1 MVRLSYP
8 KSEFNPSSRTKVSHR
23 SPNQLT
29 TINERTSQNGMNAN
43 QIWQAAL
50 GELQLQMT
58 RPTFDT
64 WLKNTRAISYEDGT
78 LIIGVHNAYAK
89 DWLENR
95 LVGIVKRTLAGIVDR
110 TVEVKFAVDAKPITR
125 ESSLPLLQS
134 SDTQPKPITSKSSL
148 STMLYPK
155 YTFSN
160 FVIGSSNRL
169 AHAAALAAAENPANA
184 YNPLFLYGGAGLGKT
199 HLMHAL
205 GHECRDK
212 GHRVLYA
219 TSEKFTNELIQSI
232 RYRNTE
238 EFRNKYRTI
247 DVLLL
252 DDIQF
257 IAGKESTQ
265 EEFFHTFNALY
276 ADNKQIVISSD
287 RHPKAITTL
296 EERLCSR
303 FEGGLIADIQP
314 PDLETRIAILQFK
327 RPPQPIPVP
336 DQVIEYIAQRFM
348 GNVRELEGALNRVV
362 VEAMSE
368 RQPLTVELAT
378 IALQD
383 MFINR
388 RECTPQSVIEA
399 VADFYSL
406 TTDDITGR
414 SRRQKVVKPRQIAV
428 YLARQ
433 ETNASLPQI
442 GAALGGRDHTTVLY
456 SFNKINDLAERDE
469 LLRREIVAIK
479 NSIHNNGA
487 R

>member
-1 MVRLSYP
+1 M
-8 KSEFNPSSRTKVSHR
+8 
-23 SPNQLT
+23 QD
-29 TINERTSQNGMNAN
+29 GMNAN

-58 RPTFDT
+58 KPTFDT
-64 WLKNTRAISYEDGT
+64 WLKNTSAISYEDGSI
-78 LIIGVHNAYAK
+78 IIGVHNAYAK

-95 LVGIVKRTLAGIVDR
+95 LMSIVKRTLMGIVDR
-110 TVEVKFAVDAKPITR
+110 TVEVKFIVDAKPVK
-125 ESSLPLLQS
+125 EDPSLSLLQS
-134 SDTQPKPITSKSSL
+134 PPSQPKPIADKSSS
-148 STMLYPK
+148 STMLNPR
-155 YTFSN
+155 YTFST
-160 FVIGSSNRL
+160 FIVGSSNRL

-184 YNPLFLYGGAGLGKT
+184 YNPLFIYGGAGLGKT

-205 GHECRDK
+205 GHACQDK
-212 GHRVLYA
+212 GNRVLYA

-232 RYRNTE
+232 RNRSTE
-238 EFRNKYRTI
+238 DFRNKYRTI

-252 DDIQF
+252 DDIHF

-265 EEFFHTFNALY
+265 EEFFHTFNALH
-276 ADNKQIVISSD
+276 AANKQIVISSD
-287 RHPKAITTL
+287 RPPKAIVTL

-327 RPPQPIPVP
+327 RSPQPIPVS

-348 GNVRELEGALNRVV
+348 SNVRELEGALNRVV
-362 VEAMSE
+362 VKAMSE
-368 RQPLTVELAT
+368 RQPLTVELA
-378 IALQD
+378 IASLQG
-383 MFINR
+383 MLITQ
-388 RECTPQSVIEA
+388 RECTPQSVIET

-406 TTDDITGR
+406 TPQDLTGR
-414 SRRQKVVKPRQIAV
+414 SRSQKVVKPRQIAV

-433 ETNASLPQI
+433 ETDASLPQL
-442 GAALGGRDHTTVLY
+442 GKVLGGRDHTTVLY
-456 SFNKINDLAERDE
+456 SFNKINDQIERDE

-479 NSIHNNGA
+479 NRLHNNGT

>member
-1 MVRLSYP
+1 
-8 KSEFNPSSRTKVSHR
+8 
-23 SPNQLT
+23 
-29 TINERTSQNGMNAN
+29 MNAD

-78 LIIGVHNAYAK
+78 LIVGVHSAYAK

-95 LVGIVKRTLAGIVDR
+95 LMSIIKRTLAGIVDR
-110 TVEVKFAVDAKPITR
+110 TVEARFILDVKTLNEDDPP
-125 ESSLPLLQS
+125 PLLQS
-134 SDTQPKPITSKSSL
+134 SVPQSETTIAKIPSSM
-148 STMLYPK
+148 MLNSR
-155 YTFSN
+155 YTFST

-169 AHAAALAAAENPANA
+169 AHAAALAVADNPAEA

-205 GHECRDK
+205 GHTCQDK

-219 TSEKFTNELIQSI
+219 SSEKFTNELISSI
-232 RYRNTE
+232 RTRSTE
-238 EFRNKYRTI
+238 DFRNKYRTI

-252 DDIQF
+252 DDIHF

-265 EEFFHTFNALY
+265 EEFFHTFNALH
-276 ADNKQIVISSD
+276 AANKQVVISSD
-287 RHPKAITTL
+287 RPPKAIVTL

-327 RPPQPIPVP
+327 RESLPIPVP
-336 DQVIEYIAQRFM
+336 DQVIEHIAHKFM
-348 GNVRELEGALNRVV
+348 SNVRELEGALNRVV
-362 VEAMSE
+362 AEAMSE
-368 RQPLTVELAT
+368 RQPLTIESAIV
-378 IALQD
+378 ALQG
-383 MFINR
+383 MLINR
-388 RECTPQSVIEA
+388 RECTPESVIEA

-406 TTDDITGR
+406 SPEDLKGR
-414 SRRQKVVKPRQIAV
+414 SRTQKVVKPRQIAM

-433 ETNASLPQI
+433 ETEASLPKI
-442 GAALGGRDHTTVLY
+442 GKALGGRDHTTVLY
-456 SFNKINDLAERDE
+456 SLRKIGDLTERDE
-469 LLRREIVAIK
+469 MLRREVLAIK
-479 NSIHNNGA
+479 KMLYNNGTK
-487 R
+487 

>member
-1 MVRLSYP
+1 
-8 KSEFNPSSRTKVSHR
+8 
-23 SPNQLT
+23 
-29 TINERTSQNGMNAN
+29 MNAN

-58 RPTFDT
+58 KPTFDT
-64 WLKNTRAISYEDGT
+64 WLKNTSAISYEDGSI
-78 LIIGVHNAYAK
+78 IIGVHNAYAK

-95 LVGIVKRTLAGIVDR
+95 LMSIVKRTLMGIVDR
-110 TVEVKFAVDAKPITR
+110 TVEVKFIVDAKPVK
-125 ESSLPLLQS
+125 EDPSLSLLQS
-134 SDTQPKPITSKSSL
+134 PPSQPKPIADKSSS
-148 STMLYPK
+148 STMLNPR
-155 YTFSN
+155 YTFST
-160 FVIGSSNRL
+160 FIVGSSNRL

-184 YNPLFLYGGAGLGKT
+184 YNPLFIYGGAGLGKT

-205 GHECRDK
+205 GHACQDK
-212 GHRVLYA
+212 GNRVLYA

-232 RYRNTE
+232 RNRSTE
-238 EFRNKYRTI
+238 DFRNKYRTI

-252 DDIQF
+252 DDIHF

-265 EEFFHTFNALY
+265 EEFFHTFNALH
-276 ADNKQIVISSD
+276 AANKQIVISSD
-287 RHPKAITTL
+287 RPPKAIVTL

-327 RPPQPIPVP
+327 RSPQPIPVS

-348 GNVRELEGALNRVV
+348 SNVRELEGALNRVV
-362 VEAMSE
+362 VKAMSE
-368 RQPLTVELAT
+368 RQPLTVELA
-378 IALQD
+378 IASLQG
-383 MFINR
+383 MLITQ
-388 RECTPQSVIEA
+388 RECTPQSVIET

-406 TTDDITGR
+406 TPQDLTGR
-414 SRRQKVVKPRQIAV
+414 SRSQKVVKPRQIAV

-433 ETNASLPQI
+433 ETDASLPQL
-442 GAALGGRDHTTVLY
+442 GKVLGGRDHTTVLY
-456 SFNKINDLAERDE
+456 SFNKINDQIERDE

-479 NSIHNNGA
+479 NRLHNNGT